1 MKRHLVGVF
10 AASVAAACAAPA
22 AAQDGAAAGAS
33 PAYGTM
39 LEPITVFAT
48 LNPIAA
54 FDYPGQVEVVDRERL
69 DELQASSLGDIFEGV
84 PGAVVDGGPRRSG
97 ETPSIR
103 GFAEE
108 DVLILLDGVR
118 QSFVSGHDGRLFIE
132 PELLKQVEIVKGPIS
147 SLYGSGALGGVIALT
162 TVDAKDLLDLGETA
176 GVKIKGGF
184 QSANDEFVITTT
196 GFTRSHDGNWDIIG
210 SVAYRDSGD
219 IRLGDGS
226 ILPDEHEIASG
237 LLKGTV
243 QIAPGLSFSTSWI
256 RYQDD
261 AVTPDNPQ
269 HGNVSGV
276 PTDDGA
282 IPIDVFRTVQ
292 SDTVQGTLSYKP
304 DGNPYVDANFQTYW
318 TRNRVE
324 EDEVEGIRTVSREVE
339 TIGVKA
345 DNRTRFDLSDKSK
358 LTLTYGAEYYQDEQV
373 GRDNTSLGG
382 GRDGVPGATADF
394 AGVFAQT
401 ELKLLE
407 PAGLPGE
414 LTVIPG
420 VRFDRFTNEARG
432 EEDFADTA
440 VSPKIGLAYKP
451 VPWLLLFGNYGEAF
465 RAPSFNELYAD
476 GVHFRLGPTIT
487 NRFVANPD
495 LRPQDGSTVEGGI
508 GLEFKDVAKAGDKVS
523 VKASYWQSKVDDFID
538 LQVNGVGEGGP
549 TDIGCFVPVLG
560 PCTSNFVNVP
570 HAELEGFE
578 VSARYDVGRF
588 YGIATYATIDGVN
601 TDTGAFLGVLQPD
614 KLYLDLGLKL
624 PEYWMRLGTRVTFA
638 DDFDKV
644 NGDEKPRDAY
654 HTIGL
659 YAAIEPGEGPLKGF
673 RLDLGIENITDED
686 YEVVAAGAEEP
697 GINFKA
703 AFGWTTKW

>member
-1 MKRHLVGVF
+1 MRRHLVGVF
-10 AASVAAACAAPA
+10 AATIAAACAPA
-22 AAQDGAAAGAS
+22 AAQEGAASTES
-33 PAYGTM
+33 PVYGTM

-48 LNPIAA
+48 LNPIES
-54 FDYPGQVEVVDRERL
+54 FDYPGQVEVVGRERL
-69 DELQASSLGDIFEGV
+69 DELQASSLSDIFEGV

-147 SLYGSGALGGVIALT
+147 SLYGSGALGGVIAMT
-162 TVDAKDLLDLGETA
+162 TVDAKDFLDPGETA
-176 GVKIKGGF
+176 GVKVKGGY
-184 QSANDEFVITTT
+184 QSVNDEFLITTT
-196 GFTRSHDGNWDIIG
+196 AFTRSHDGTFDIVG
-210 SVAYRDSGD
+210 SVAYRESGD
-219 IRLGDGS
+219 IELGDGS
-226 ILPDEHEIASG
+226 VLPDDHEIHSG

-243 QIAPGLSFSTSWI
+243 QIAPGLSFTSSWV
-256 RYQDD
+256 RYRDD
-261 AVTPDNPQ
+261 AITPDNPQ
-269 HGNVSGV
+269 YDNIPGV
-276 PTDDGA
+276 PDEDGA
-282 IPIDVFRTVQ
+282 IPINMFRTVL

-304 DGNPYVDANFQTYW
+304 EGNPYIDSNFQTYW
-318 TRNRVE
+318 ARNKVE
-324 EDEVEGIRTVSREVE
+324 EDQAEGLRVISREVE

-345 DNRTRFDLSDKSK
+345 DNRSRFDLSDKNK

-373 GRDNTSLGG
+373 GRDNTSLDG

-394 AGVFAQT
+394 AGVFTQA
-401 ELKLLE
+401 ELKMLE

-414 LTVIPG
+414 FTIIPG
-420 VRFDRFTNEARG
+420 VRFDRFTNEAAG
-432 EEDFADTA
+432 EEPYADTA
-440 VSPKIGLAYKP
+440 VSPKLGLAYKP

-476 GVHFRLGPTIT
+476 GVHFRLGPTIA
-487 NRFVANPD
+487 NRFVASPD
-495 LRPQDGSTVEGGI
+495 LRPQDGSTIEGGI
-508 GLEFKDVAKAGDKVS
+508 GLEFKDVASAGDKITM
-523 VKASYWQSKVDDFID
+523 KGSYWKSKVDDFID

-549 TDIGCFVPVLG
+549 TDIGCFVPRLG
-560 PCTSNFVNVP
+560 PCTSEFVNVP

-578 VSARYDVGRF
+578 LSARYDIGRF
-588 YGIATYATIDGVN
+588 YGIASYATIDGVN
-601 TDTGAFLGVLQPD
+601 TDTGDYLGVLQPD
-614 KLYLDLGLKL
+614 KLFFDLGVKL
-624 PEYWMRLGTRVTFA
+624 PEYWMRLGTRLTFA
-638 DDFDKV
+638 DEFDEV

-673 RLDLGIENITDED
+673 RVDLAVENITDED

-703 AFGWTTKW
+703 ALGWTTKW